1 MPDLKKEAP
10 KGLVHLYIGDGKGKT
25 TAAVGLAVRMA
36 GAGKKVLFFQFLKS
50 GDSSE
55 IASLCRLGIETGHT
69 PKVGKFTWQMTPEEL
84 AHCKKG
90 VQECFAR
97 VKEAACDGTYGL
109 VVLDEVLDAIGCGM
123 LEDDWLQAL
132 LREKAPATEVVLTG
146 RNPSQEVEELCDYIS
161 EIKCIRHPY
170 QKGITARKGVEY

>member
-55 IASLCRLGIETGHT
+55 IASLRRLGIETGHT
-69 PKVGKFTWQMTPEEL
+69 PKVGSLP
-84 AHCKKG
+84 
-90 VQECFAR
+90 
-97 VKEAACDGTYGL
+97 
-109 VVLDEVLDAIGCGM
+109 
-123 LEDDWLQAL
+123 
-132 LREKAPATEVVLTG
+132 G
-146 RNPSQEVEELCDYIS
+146 R
-161 EIKCIRHPY
+161 
-170 QKGITARKGVEY
+170 